1 MKNSSTFKATDIIN
15 GFKCR
20 PGIYTLNG
28 ASSMQHAVN
37 FTIHS
42 SNAESCSLVLF
53 RRGEKEPFAV
63 IPIPDSYRIGDTWSM
78 MVYDLD
84 IYEIEYCYRF
94 SGEYDPKKGHL
105 FDSKRNI
112 LDPYAK
118 AVTGQSVWGKKK
130 RDDDCYHGRITR
142 DIFDWGPFRK
152 REIPFGD
159 LVIYELHVRGFTKS
173 LTSGVK
179 HPGTFDGVKEKIPY
193 LKKLGVN
200 AIELMPVF
208 EFDELYEDRH
218 HDGMLLYNYWGYNTT
233 CFFAPN
239 TSYASDIEY
248 NHEGDELKSLI
259 RTCNENGIQVFLDV
273 VFNHTSE
280 GNEDGRIFS
289 FKGLDNSVY
298 YMLTP
303 DGKYV
308 NFSGCGNTMNCSH
321 PIVQQFII
329 ECLRYWVIEYRVDGF
344 RFDLASILGRSEDG
358 SPQENPP
365 LLKTIAYDPILSGV
379 KLIAEAWDAGGL
391 YQVGSFPSWNR
402 WAEWNGRFRDDLRC
416 FLKGDNGLAWAAV
429 QRITGSADLYPP
441 ARCHNAS
448 VNFLTC
454 HDGFTMYDL
463 YSYNVKHNDANG
475 WNNTDGDNSVTSWNC
490 GAEGETDDPE
500 IMALRMRMIK
510 NAFSTLFLSRGAVMF
525 YAGDEFCN
533 TQFGNNN
540 AYCQDNDV
548 SWLDWTRLKRFKE
561 IHDFV
566 SELAAYRKKHEV
578 IRRASKIP
586 SFGFPDISIHNSAA
600 WNSQFRDYD
609 HVIGVMFAGQSSKGK
624 DDAVFIGIN
633 AYWEICPV
641 ELPTLPGGYRWNID
655 FYTYPAYKAGLDFNG
670 LIHRDGLTY
679 YLEPRSVIIAS
690 AVKEEQRLAE

>member
-1 MKNSSTFKATDIIN
+1 MKNSSTYKATDIIN
-15 GFKCR
+15 GFECR
-20 PGIYTLNG
+20 PGIYTLYG
-28 ASSMQHAVN
+28 ASAMLKAVN

-42 SNAESCSLVLF
+42 SNATGCSVVLF

-63 IPIPDSYRIGDTWSM
+63 IPIPDSYRIGDTWSIM
-78 MVYDLD
+78 IYGID
-84 IYEIEYCYRF
+84 IYEVEYCYRF

-105 FDSKRNI
+105 FDNKTNI
-112 LDPYAK
+112 LDPYAR
-118 AVTGQSVWGKKK
+118 AVTGQSVWGQKSG
-130 RDDDCYHGRITR
+130 DGDCYHGRITT
-142 DIFDWGPFRK
+142 DVFDWGTFHK
-152 REIPFGD
+152 RDIPFGD
-159 LVIYELHVRGFTKS
+159 LVIYELHVRGFTNS

-179 HPGTFDGVKEKIPY
+179 HPGTFAGVAEKIPY

-208 EFDELYEDRH
+208 EFDELYEDRR
-218 HDGMLLYNYWGYNTT
+218 HDGKLLYNYWGYNTT

-239 TSYASDIEY
+239 TSYASGIEY
-248 NHEGDELKSLI
+248 NHEGDELKTLI

-308 NFSGCGNTMNCSH
+308 NFSGCGNTMNCNH

-329 ECLRYWVIEYRVDGF
+329 DCLRYWVIEYRVDGF

-358 SPQENPP
+358 TPLENPP

-416 FLKGDNGLAWAAV
+416 FLKGDNCKAWAAV
-429 QRITGSADLYPP
+429 QRITGSTDLYPP
-441 ARCHNAS
+441 ERCHNAS

-463 YSYNVKHNDANG
+463 YSYNVKHNEANG
-475 WNNTDGDNSVTSWNC
+475 WDNTDGDNSITSWNC
-490 GAEGETDDPE
+490 GVEGETDDPAVME
-500 IMALRMRMIK
+500 LRIRMIK
-510 NAFSTLFLSRGAVMF
+510 NAFATLLFSRGAVMF

-540 AYCQDNDV
+540 AYCQDNEV
-548 SWLDWTRLKRFKE
+548 SWLDWSRLKKFKE
-561 IHDFV
+561 IHDF
-566 SELAAYRKKHEV
+566 AADMIAFRKKHEI
-578 IRRASKIP
+578 IRRASDKP
-586 SFGFPDISIHNSAA
+586 SFGFPDISVHNTRA
-600 WNSQFRDYD
+600 WNSECRDYD
-609 HVIGVMFAGQSSKGK
+609 HVIGVMFAGQDSRGR

-633 AYWEICPV
+633 SYWESCPV
-641 ELPTLPGGYRWNID
+641 ELPALPEGWRWNID
-655 FYTYPAYKAGLDFNG
+655 FYTYPAYKTGLDPNG
-670 LIHRDGLTY
+670 LIRREGLICR
-679 YLEPRSVIIAS
+679 LEPRSVIIAS
-690 AVKEEQRLAE
+690 AVRE

>member
-1 MKNSSTFKATDIIN
+1 MKKASEYKKADIIN
-15 GFKCR
+15 GFKCQ
-20 PGIYTLNG
+20 PGIYTVNG
-28 ASSMQHAVN
+28 ASASKEINAVN
-37 FTIHS
+37 FTVHS
-42 SNAESCSLVLF
+42 SNAKSCSVVLF
-53 RRGEKEPFAV
+53 KRGQNEPYAI
-63 IPIPDSYRIGDTWSM
+63 IPIPDSYRIGDTWAII
-78 MVYDLD
+78 VFDID
-84 IYEIEYCYRF
+84 IYDVEYCYRF
-94 SGEYDPKKGHL
+94 DGEYAPEKGLL
-105 FDSKRNI
+105 FDKRNNI

-130 RDDDCYHGRITR
+130 RDDDSYHGRITV
-142 DIFDWGPFRK
+142 DTFDWGIFQKKDVPFS
-152 REIPFGD
+152 D
-159 LVIYELHVRGFTKS
+159 LVIYEMHVRGFTKS

-179 HPGTFDGVKEKIPY
+179 HPGTFDGVAEKIPY

-218 HDGMLLYNYWGYNTT
+218 HDGKLLYNYWGYNTT

-239 TSYASDIEY
+239 TSYTSGLEY
-248 NHEGDELKSLI
+248 NHEGNELKTLI

-280 GNEDGRIFS
+280 GNENGRIFS
-289 FKGLDNSVY
+289 FKGIDNRVY

-303 DGKYV
+303 DGKYF
-308 NFSGCGNTMNCSH
+308 NFSGCGNTLNCNH
-321 PIVQQFII
+321 PIVQQFILD
-329 ECLRYWVIEYRVDGF
+329 CLRYWVIAYRVDGF

-358 SPQENPP
+358 SPLADPP
-365 LLKTIAYDPILSGV
+365 LLKIIAYDPILSKV

-441 ARCHNAS
+441 ERCHNAS

-463 YSYNVKHNDANG
+463 YSYNVKHNEANG
-475 WNNTDGDNSVTSWNC
+475 WDNNDGDNSSTSWNC
-490 GAEGETDDPE
+490 GAEGETDDPS
-500 IMALRMRMIK
+500 IMGLRMRMIK
-510 NAFSTLFLSRGAVMF
+510 NAFASLLFSRGAVMF

-548 SWLDWTRLKRFKE
+548 SWLDWTRLKKYRE

-566 SELAAYRKKHEV
+566 ADMIAFRKKHDI
-578 IRRASKIP
+578 IRHASRFR
-586 SFGFPDISIHNSAA
+586 SFGFPDTSVHNSRA
-600 WNSQFRDYD
+600 WNSECRDYD
-609 HVIGVMFAGQSSKGK
+609 HVIGVMFAGKNDKGK

-633 AYWEICPV
+633 AYWEKCPV
-641 ELPTLPGGYRWNID
+641 ELPELPRGYSWNID
-655 FYTYPAYKAGLDFNG
+655 FYTYPAYKAGTDFNK
-670 LIHRDGLTY
+670 LIHREGLTY
-679 YLEPRSVIIAS
+679 YLEPRSTIVAS
-690 AVKEEQRLAE
+690 AVKD

>member
-1 MKNSSTFKATDIIN
+1 MKNSATYHATDNIA
-15 GFKCR
+15 GYDCR

-28 ASSMQHAVN
+28 ASAMLKAVN

-42 SNAESCSLVLF
+42 SNATGCSVVLF
-53 RRGEKEPFAV
+53 KRGETEPYAV
-63 IPIPDSYRIGDTWSM
+63 IPIPDSYRIGDTWSIM
-78 MVYDLD
+78 IYGLD

-94 SGEYDPKKGHL
+94 KGEYAPEKGML
-105 FDSKRNI
+105 FNENTNI
-112 LDPYAK
+112 LDPYAR
-118 AVTGQSVWGKKK
+118 AVTGQSVWGKKS
-130 RDDDCYHGRITR
+130 RVSDCYHARVCT
-142 DIFDWGPFRK
+142 DKFDWGHFVK
-152 REIPFGD
+152 KDIPFSD

-179 HPGTFDGVKEKIPY
+179 NPGTFRGVIEKIPY
-193 LKKLGVN
+193 LKKLGIN

-208 EFDELYEDRH
+208 EFDELYEERH
-218 HDGMLLYNYWGYNTT
+218 HEGNLLMNYWGYNTT

-239 TSYASDIEY
+239 TSYSSSIEY
-248 NHEGDELKSLI
+248 NHEGDELKELI
-259 RTCNENGIQVFLDV
+259 RTCNENGILVFLDV

-280 GNEDGRIFS
+280 GNEDGTIFS

-298 YMLTP
+298 YILTP

-308 NFSGCGNTMNCSH
+308 NFSGCGNTMNCNH

-358 SPQENPP
+358 TPIENPP
-365 LLKTIAYDPILSGV
+365 LLKMIAYDPILSGV

-402 WAEWNGRFRDDLRC
+402 WAEWNGRYRDDLRC
-416 FLKGDNGLAWAAV
+416 FLKGDYGMAWNAV

-441 ARCHNAS
+441 EMRGQDAS

-463 YSYNVKHNDANG
+463 YSYNKKHNEANG
-475 WNNTDGDNSVTSWNC
+475 WDNTDGDNSNTSWNC
-490 GAEGETDDPE
+490 GVEGETDDRSVND
-500 IMALRMRMIK
+500 LRIRMIK
-510 NAFSTLFLSRGAVMF
+510 NAFSVLMCSRSAVMF

-548 SWLDWTRLKRFKE
+548 SWLDWSRLKKYKE

-566 SELAAYRKKHEV
+566 SALIAFRNKHEV
-578 IRRASKIP
+578 IRHKTSP
-586 SFGFPDISIHNSAA
+586 SLLGFPDISVHNTYA
-600 WNSQFRDYD
+600 WNNTFKNDD
-609 HVIGVMFAGQSSKGK
+609 HLIGVMFAGRDKNGRE
-624 DDAVFIGIN
+624 DAVFIAVN
-633 AYWEICPV
+633 SYWEPCSTQ
-641 ELPTLPGGYRWNID
+641 LPDAPKGYSWNAD
-655 FYTYPAYKAGLDFNG
+655 FYTNVPYKKGEDVDK
-670 LIHRDGLTY
+670 LIDRQGNSVRLA
-679 YLEPRSVIIAS
+679 PRSVIIMS
-690 AVKEEQRLAE
+690 IKHDR